1 MKKVFY
7 ILLVSLVTSLSVAS
21 CTEEQVEP
29 KSAELDN
36 GGGGVSEKPR

>member
-7 ILLVSLVTSLSVAS
+7 VLLVSLITSLSIVS

-36 GGGGVSEKPR
+36 GGGSVSEKPR